1 MVITQSAFH
10 KVFEGAPVTRPV
22 GVLDIYIY
30 PAPPKGSAVLDQ
42 KPNPSGMLTI
52 VKLQAIRGVSPAPS
66 VSIFC
71 CNLDQLGSMLVQ
83 VGRLVGHAR
92 PSCPTWFLLGSNL
105 VHLCSNLAQLSAN
118 LAQLGPILAQL
129 GSNLVQ
135 FWSQLGPTW
144 TQNLTKM
151 SFKRCFLASPSDLQF
166 SIDFSSHVG
175 SIFSGF
181 CKAAMSQK
189 YKKPIVFLGF

>member
-1 MVITQSAFH
+1 M
-10 KVFEGAPVTRPV
+10 FEGAPVTRPV
-22 GVLDIYIY
+22 GVLD

-52 VKLQAIRGVSPAPS
+52 VKLQALRVVAPAPS
-66 VSIFC
+66 GSEIC

-83 VGRLVGHAR
+83 VGRLVGHVR
-92 PSCPTWFLLGSNL
+92 PSCPTWLLLGSNMD
-105 VHLCSNLAQLSAN
+105 HLCSNLAQLSAN

-129 GSNLVQ
+129 GSKLVQ

-144 TQNLTKM
+144 SQNLTKM

-166 SIDFSSHVG
+166 SIDFCPHVG
-175 SIFSGF
+175 SIFQGF
-181 CKAAMSQK
+181 CNAAMSQN
-189 YKKPIVFLGF
+189 YKNS

>member
-1 MVITQSAFH
+1 MMPQKSQLHECLSDNNMQAEYSTQRS
-10 KVFEGAPVTRPV
+10 VRGGEEGAPVTRPV
-22 GVLDIYIY
+22 GVLD
-30 PAPPKGSAVLDQ
+30 PAPPKGCSCVGSLTIVT
-42 KPNPSGMLTI
+42 KLLTI
-52 VKLQAIRGVSPAPS
+52 VKLQAIRVGPPAPS
-66 VSIFC
+66 VSKIC

-83 VGRLVGHAR
+83 VGRLVGHVR
-92 PSCPTWFLLGSNL
+92 PSCPTWLLLGSNL

-144 TQNLTKM
+144 SQNLTKM

-166 SIDFSSHVG
+166 SIDF
-175 SIFSGF
+175 
-181 CKAAMSQK
+181 
-189 YKKPIVFLGF
+189 